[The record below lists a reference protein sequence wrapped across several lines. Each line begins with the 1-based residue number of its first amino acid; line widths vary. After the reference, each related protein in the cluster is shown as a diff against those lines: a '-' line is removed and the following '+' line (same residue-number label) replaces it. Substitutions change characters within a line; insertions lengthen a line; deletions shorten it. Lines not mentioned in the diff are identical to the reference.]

1 MDANTLTLRY
11 KNVTPPWNAMANQR
25 KGNPM
30 TNFLAQATKIQSF
43 GYFAIAGDEPAMM
56 CATSPLETYAAPD
69 WDSLAHYAA
78 NYDLCECG
86 WH

>member
-1 MDANTLTLRY
+1 
-11 KNVTPPWNAMANQR
+11 
-25 KGNPM
+25 M

-43 GYFAIAGDEPAMM
+43 GYFAIAGDEPSMV

>member
-1 MDANTLTLRY
+1 
-11 KNVTPPWNAMANQR
+11 
-25 KGNPM
+25 M

-78 NYDLCECG
+78 NYDLCGCG